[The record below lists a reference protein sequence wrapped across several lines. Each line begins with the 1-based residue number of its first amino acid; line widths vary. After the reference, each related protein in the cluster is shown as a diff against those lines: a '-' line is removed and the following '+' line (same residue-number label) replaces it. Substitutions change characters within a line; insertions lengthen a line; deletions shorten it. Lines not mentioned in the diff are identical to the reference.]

1 MIERYFS
8 QPKVLLRLRSGPIGP
23 YLPRFV
29 SALEQKRFSRDTIR
43 RFIRGADRLGR
54 WLEGQGVA
62 LLEANQNHLKGYVLQ
77 QARLPDSHYA
87 HGRLPKAALSVPVLA
102 RVLAEQGILCAPIPL
117 SKAEAWLARFDEHLV
132 RVHGLSRGSRLNYV
146 RYARRLI
153 GSLQGSEPDWTAL
166 NAQRLCDFVRAE
178 ATELKPGRGRLLVT
192 ALRAL
197 LRFLVAEGAVPASL
211 PRAIPALPEWQHA
224 ALPQYLSSEE
234 LERVVE
240 LCRTSNAA
248 GLRDACIILLMAR
261 LGLRAGEV
269 QQLKLDD
276 IDWGEGI
283 LHIRAGKSRRERALP
298 LLEEVGKALS
308 TYLREARPPSAE
320 RSIFLTLVPPYRPLA
335 WSATISQMS
344 RRMLQ
349 QAGVEGPRLG
359 AHRLRH
365 SVATHLVRRGS
376 SFKEVADV
384 LGHTALK
391 STGLYAK
398 LDEQTLAQVARPWP
412 AGGRP

>member
-8 QPKVLLRLRSGPIGP
+8 QPKVLLRLRSGPLGP

-54 WLEGQGVA
+54 WLDGQGVA
-62 LLEANQNHLKGYVLQ
+62 LLEANQNHLKAYVLQ
-77 QARLPDSHYA
+77 QARLPDGHYA

-102 RVLAEQGILCAPIPL
+102 RVLAEQGILCASMPL
-117 SKAEAWLARFDEHLV
+117 SKAEAWLARFDEHLM
-132 RVHGLSRGSRLNYV
+132 RVHGLARGSRLNYV

-166 NAQRLCDFVRAE
+166 NTQRLCDFVRAE
-178 ATELKPGRGRLLVT
+178 ATTLKPGRGRLLLT
-192 ALRAL
+192 AIRAL

-211 PRAIPALPEWQHA
+211 HRAIPALPEWQHA

-240 LCRTSNAA
+240 LCRASNAA

-276 IDWGEGI
+276 IDWVEGI
-283 LHIRAGKSRRERALP
+283 IHVRAGKSRRERALP
-298 LLEEVGKALS
+298 LVEEVGKALS
-308 TYLREARPPSAE
+308 TYLREARPSSAE
-320 RSIFLTLVPPYRPLA
+320 RSIFLTCTSP
-335 WSATISQMS
+335 
-344 RRMLQ
+344 
-349 QAGVEGPRLG
+349 
-359 AHRLRH
+359 
-365 SVATHLVRRGS
+365 
-376 SFKEVADV
+376 
-384 LGHTALK
+384 
-391 STGLYAK
+391 STT
-398 LDEQTLAQVARPWP
+398 DTRF
-412 AGGRP
+412 